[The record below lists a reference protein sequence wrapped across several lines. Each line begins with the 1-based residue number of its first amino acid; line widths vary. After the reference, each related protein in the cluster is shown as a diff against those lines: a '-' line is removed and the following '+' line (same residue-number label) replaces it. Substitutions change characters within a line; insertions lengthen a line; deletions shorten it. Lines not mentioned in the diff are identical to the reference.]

1 MVVTSLSKIK
11 PYVQVF
17 NFTLLMQEEGV
28 DITANS
34 LHPGS
39 IMTNLLR
46 FHSVINS
53 NTLIYLSRFLAPLLL
68 FLAYGDFLVLD

>member
-1 MVVTSLSKIK
+1 MSSFFISL
-11 PYVQVF
+11 F
-17 NFTLLMQEEGV
+17 LLPVQEEGV
-28 DITANS
+28 NITANS

-53 NTLIYLSRFLAPLLL
+53 NTLIYLTCFWFP
-68 FLAYGDFLVLD
+68 YEDFLGLWGFASGLNLLC